1 MTNDAESTPASNN
14 QAAFAKQYP
23 NKNANRW
30 SDESNN
36 ACVKVTTHSSDLQAT
51 CTVVHTCLTK
61 HKEGPQYSQFT
72 TEFTETTTVLK
83 IVMV

>member
-1 MTNDAESTPASNN
+1 MLFFVCKYEVVVFVVILNYVKQVYKEMTNDAESTPTSNN

-36 ACVKVTTHSSDLQAT
+36 ACIKVTTHSSVICRRHAL
-51 CTVVHTCLTK
+51 
-61 HKEGPQYSQFT
+61 
-72 TEFTETTTVLK
+72 
-83 IVMV
+83 